1 MDKKDYI
8 TKLGE
13 FLTDNGTTMSVSELA
28 EHLNRNNFKTNY
40 GSEYQG
46 KRGTYTLVDA
56 VYDELANNGNQA
68 MADKVARAFPKND
81 GTYAY

>member
-1 MDKKDYI
+1 MNKKEYI

-13 FLTDNGTTMSVSELA
+13 FLTDNKKTMSVPELA

-40 GSEYQG
+40 GSDFQG

-56 VYDELANNGNQA
+56 VYDELVDAGNKLK
-68 MADKVARAFPKND
+68 ADKVSAAFPKND